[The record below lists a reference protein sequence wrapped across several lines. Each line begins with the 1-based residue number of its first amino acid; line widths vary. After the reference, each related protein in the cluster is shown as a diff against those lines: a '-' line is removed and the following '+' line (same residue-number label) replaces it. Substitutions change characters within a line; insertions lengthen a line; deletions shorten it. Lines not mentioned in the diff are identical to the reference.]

1 MLPRPVE
8 PTPPLLKD
16 LESKLGSTKPEVQRM
31 LNGVLGWLKDFGG
44 SWDRTMPNRLYTAY
58 FKPSRWS
65 SIDRALKVEFV
76 YHEDSPK
83 TLLEHTADVVTIVD
97 DDMVESGIM
106 EPYSNY
112 IADVNA
118 KQVSQAMDIVETA
131 LQGFA
136 ETAEEATSILRS
148 YRT

>member
-1 MLPRPVE
+1 
-8 PTPPLLKD
+8 
-16 LESKLGSTKPEVQRM
+16 
-31 LNGVLGWLKDFGG
+31 
-44 SWDRTMPNRLYTAY
+44 
-58 FKPSRWS
+58 
-65 SIDRALKVEFV
+65 
-76 YHEDSPK
+76 
-83 TLLEHTADVVTIVD
+83 VD